1 MLNIKEQ
8 QTEYITPSRFTDV
21 KSGDQF
27 YTEIS
32 WLAQRG
38 ITTGYPDGTYRPLE
52 SVERGAMAAFFY
64 RMQGSP
70 QFTAPLHS
78 EFQGRAHHAPLLQ
91 GD

>member
-38 ITTGYPDGTYRPLE
+38 ITTGYPDGTYRP
-52 SVERGAMAAFFY
+52 VTPIARDAMAAFIY
-64 RMQGSP
+64 RYTEKVANQ
-70 QFTAPLHS
+70 A
-78 EFQGRAHHAPLLQ
+78 GR
-91 GD
+91 